1 MKEMKESKRSEK
13 VRRDIMINTSEILIF
28 MLYILRYSL
37 R

>member
-13 VRRDIMINTSEILIF
+13 VRQDIMINTSEILIF

>member
-13 VRRDIMINTSEILIF
+13 IRQDIMINTSEILIF